1 MTKQFSVLSKSKLI
15 IFILIILI
23 ITTAFWLYRDYSQ
36 FNFTIKFSETGPL
49 RTRLPVFFKG
59 YRIGEIR
66 KVSLT
71 DDYKYSL
78 AKIVLYPQNPKLS
91 KDITAKVKHH
101 DVIKDYI
108 ELANTDEPSTE
119 LLKKG
124 DIIDGEKGFDLQDFL
139 ADIQNA
145 DVIVPMLQS
154 FSDTLTSIKGT
165 SNKIGIFFTDSRSI
179 LQDNKQNLN
188 ETTKYLVQ
196 STKSMKKLTSRLNNS
211 ISDDKIN
218 NTTGNINKSS
228 ANILEASENIKK
240 ISQNVN
246 CATRNLDQTMAKID
260 CTLADTKLITSNV
273 KTITCGFKETLGK
286 RLGGFRIIFG
296 KPVKNNAC
304 CKSCN

>member
-1 MTKQFSVLSKSKLI
+1 MNKLRLVFTKSKLT

-23 ITTAFWLYRDYSQ
+23 ITTTFWLYRDYSQ
-36 FNFTIKFSETGPL
+36 FNFTIKFSETGPI
-49 RTRLPVFFKG
+49 RTRIPVYFKG
-59 YRIGEIR
+59 YRIGEVR

-78 AKIVLYPQNPKLS
+78 VKIVLYPQNPKLS
-91 KDITAKVKHH
+91 KDITAKAKHH

-108 ELANTDEPSTE
+108 ELANIDEPSTE

-145 DVIVPMLQS
+145 DVIVPMLQN
-154 FSDTLTSIKGT
+154 FSDTLTSLKGT

-179 LQDNKQNLN
+179 LQENRQNLN
-188 ETTKYLVQ
+188 QTTKNLTV
-196 STKSMKKLTSRLNNS
+196 STTSMKKFTTRLNKS
-211 ISDDKIN
+211 INDDKV
-218 NTTGNINKSS
+218 NTTTANVNKSS
-228 ANILEASENIKK
+228 ANILEASENIKR

-260 CTLADTKLITSNV
+260 CTLADTKVITSNV
-273 KTITCGFKETLGK
+273 KTITCGVKETLCK
-286 RLGGFRIIFG
+286 KLGGFRIIFG
-296 KPVKNNAC
+296 KPLNNNSC
-304 CKSCN
+304 CKRCN